1 MKKRNQI
8 VCSLGLVAWAAGVS
22 CAWGDAGV
30 PEVASVTMQQLSH
43 RKVNIEYELT
53 SAPAV
58 ITLDIQTND
67 AQGVWSSIGGA
78 HIQRIKGDCWKKV
91 AIGTHAIRWDPSAD
105 WPGHKVADG
114 GVRAV
119 VKAWA
124 LDNPP
129 DYMVV
134 DISSGARPNTQ
145 KYYPSEDFL
154 PGGLLANADYRTT
167 SLVLRKIMAKDV
179 EWTMG
184 SANWGNTEKTHK
196 VTMDEN
202 YYIGVF
208 PITQR
213 QWEIPEKDNGNGNFR
228 CAYFNNVQDY
238 AMRPIERV
246 SYYMVRKA
254 AGNWNAAEHD
264 YPNDPAPTSYLGM
277 IRARTGLAFDLP
289 TEAQWEFAA
298 RAGDPDGRWGNGL
311 PVLVAA
317 GMDQAPD
324 ANLPGRYMRNGGYVS
339 DAAPAQ
345 DCTAEN
351 GTAIVGS
358 YGKNHW
364 GLYDMAGNVW
374 EWCLGG
380 YVDDNLD
387 NATGAAI
394 ADNGYATVRGGSWCD
409 NAYVCRLSSR
419 WGINLSNP
427 DDLQKNFIGFR
438 VVCPATAE

>member
-1 MKKRNQI
+1 MKN
-8 VCSLGLVAWAAGVS
+8 SLMAWPLGLIAGLMGAP
-22 CAWGDAGV
+22 CALHAAGV

-67 AQGVWSSIGGA
+67 AQNVWTSIGGA

-91 AIGTHAIRWDPSAD
+91 DVGSHTIRWDLSAD

-134 DISSGARPNTQ
+134 DISSGTRPNTQ

-184 SANWGNTEKTHK
+184 STNWGNTEKTHK

-213 QWEIPEKDNGNGNFR
+213 Q
-228 CAYFNNVQDY
+228 
-238 AMRPIERV
+238 
-246 SYYMVRKA
+246 
-254 AGNWNAAEHD
+254 
-264 YPNDPAPTSYLGM
+264 
-277 IRARTGLAFDLP
+277 
-289 TEAQWEFAA
+289 
-298 RAGDPDGRWGNGL
+298 
-311 PVLVAA
+311 
-317 GMDQAPD
+317 
-324 ANLPGRYMRNGGYVS
+324 
-339 DAAPAQ
+339 
-345 DCTAEN
+345 
-351 GTAIVGS
+351 
-358 YGKNHW
+358 
-364 GLYDMAGNVW
+364 
-374 EWCLGG
+374 
-380 YVDDNLD
+380 
-387 NATGAAI
+387 
-394 ADNGYATVRGGSWCD
+394 
-409 NAYVCRLSSR
+409 
-419 WGINLSNP
+419 
-427 DDLQKNFIGFR
+427 
-438 VVCPATAE
+438 